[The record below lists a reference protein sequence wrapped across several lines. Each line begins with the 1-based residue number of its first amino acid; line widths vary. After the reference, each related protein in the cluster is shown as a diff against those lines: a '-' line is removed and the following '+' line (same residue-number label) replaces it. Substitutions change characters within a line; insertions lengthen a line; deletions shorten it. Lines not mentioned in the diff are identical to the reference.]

1 MRPLVLLSALA
12 ILSAPVAAQVS
23 ETPVPFDSA
32 GRITSVNPAL
42 ATRLGLTQPAWP
54 VTGQFIEARLY
65 RVSSGGHTLT
75 VTRSGGGVD
84 RFSLDDTQAALLRVA
99 FAEGINRAGRVVV
112 EDAQSVISEPARGP
126 FVRDQML
133 LASIIYGPALASLTN
148 DGAMGTGVYMLSIG
162 GTFFGL
168 NEFAGRRSITKA
180 QNSLTTDG
188 ALRGWAAMGLA
199 TTMVGAHLSED
210 ATAMTALVGGIG
222 GSIIGY
228 HRGSHL
234 TNSEAQSA
242 MTASTLGAVG
252 VVGAATTLG
261 LIGEDDGDEKL
272 ASAALLAGGV
282 AGYVMGPR
290 YPRAAGYTVTAGDVQ
305 LVRLG
310 AVLGTM
316 AAFTPFSEME
326 DIGLKTG
333 AGILTAGW
341 VGGALLADRIAAK
354 PFNHSAGDSRMIYLG
369 AVGGALMGSALPTM
383 ARSESALM
391 WMSTIT
397 GGAIIGAVATHKRMD
412 PAREGSVLRTNGS
425 DANSAK
431 VQLIPENVLLAATG
445 QRGNHTLLRVRF

>member
-1 MRPLVLLSALA
+1 MRSLVLLAA
-12 ILSAPVAAQVS
+12 FAVLSAPVAAQVS
-23 ETPVPFDSA
+23 ETPVSFDSA
-32 GRITSVNPAL
+32 GRITSVNPTL

-54 VTGQFIEARLY
+54 VTGQFVEARLY

-75 VTRSGGGVD
+75 VVRPGGAID
-84 RFSLDDTQAALLRVA
+84 RYSLDETQTEVLRVA
-99 FAEGINRAGRVVV
+99 FAEGVNRAGRVVA
-112 EDAQSVISEPARGP
+112 EDAANVISEPARGP

-188 ALRGWAAMGLA
+188 ALRGWATMGLV
-199 TTMVGAHLSED
+199 TTMLGAELSED
-210 ATAMTALVGGIG
+210 GAAMTALVGGIG
-222 GSIIGY
+222 GSMIGF
-228 HRGSHL
+228 HRGSRL

-242 MTASTLGAVG
+242 MTGSTVGAGAVLG
-252 VVGAATTLG
+252 TATTLG

-272 ASAALLAGGV
+272 ASAAILAGGI
-282 AGYVMGPR
+282 AGYVAGPR

-310 AVLGTM
+310 AILGTM
-316 AAFTPFSEME
+316 AAFTPFAEME

-341 VGGALLADRIAAK
+341 VGGALIADRIAAK

-369 AVGGALMGSALPTM
+369 ALGGALMGSALPTM
-383 ARSESALM
+383 ARSESPLI
-391 WMSTIT
+391 WMGTIT
-397 GGAIIGAVATHKRMD
+397 GGAILGSIATHRRMG
-412 PAREGSVLRTNGS
+412 PAREGSVMRSSSSN
-425 DANSAK
+425 ANSAK
-431 VQLIPENVLLAATG
+431 VQLMPENALLAATG
-445 QRGNHTLLRVRF
+445 QRGSHTLLSIRF